1 MDQVPCSHAV
11 QYNGLCAICGQ
22 DVYVLLGGSHT
33 EEGSRAN
40 INMSHNVH
48 GLMVNRTEAERL
60 EQENAARLLETRR
73 LSLIVDLDQTIIHA
87 ACDPTVGE
95 WMNDKNNTNHPA
107 TKDIKQFVLPGSPL
121 VYYIKLRPKLQ
132 EFLKEVTKQYELHIY
147 TMGTRNYAEAVA
159 NKIDPDKTIFRERIL
174 SRDESGSLTQKNIQR
189 LFPCDTSMVVVMD
202 DRSDVWNWSP
212 NLIKVK
218 PYDFFVGIGDIN
230 SVFLPKREPIPKSEA
245 PNNQAQPT
253 AAVNNGNESTDEP
266 EELDQV
272 DAETLAK
279 QQREQDAM
287 VEQQQQARPLL
298 QKQNEM
304 SQSQNQP
311 LLVDNDEEL
320 DKILEILKEV
330 HYKFYE
336 EYDKAMKL
344 TPNARVMPDVTTLLP
359 NMKADVLKGTVL
371 LFSSVIPLGQDP
383 QQSDIWRLAVSF
395 GAQCTPELTG
405 RVTHVVAGKAG
416 TQKVNA
422 ARKHANINIVRV
434 EWLLD
439 STSKWERL
447 DESQYLL
454 PELSNASNT
463 GDRGSVDEDEI
474 DDPESTPLELDDDA
488 FLNRDSRVH
497 RLSVSEEEV
506 FEHYKDVD
514 WNEADQEVDE
524 VLALESGTDFDDE
537 EEHDDE
543 DYDEDDAS
551 GQSSSDNKKRNRS
564 ARSSDAELDD
574 SSEDDTNSLDT
585 KSRLAKRKRASRKR
599 KSGLS
604 KQVNLNTDSTNED
617 DSPARRR
624 QLAKSANSSIAST
637 PQRQDNDVEANDSD
651 FLDDL
656 AGELD
661 DEIE

>member
-1 MDQVPCSHAV
+1 MGEDQEPCSHAV

-22 DVYVLLGGSHT
+22 DVGGSGT
-33 EEGSRAN
+33 EEEGSRAN

-60 EQENAARLLETRR
+60 EKENASRLLDTRR

-87 ACDPTVGE
+87 AFDPTVGE
-95 WMNDKNNTNHPA
+95 WMNDENNENHPA
-107 TKDIKQFVLPGSPL
+107 TKDIRKFVLPGSPL

-132 EFLKEVTKQYELHIY
+132 EFLKEVTQLYELHIY

-159 NKIDPDKTIFRERIL
+159 REIDPDRTIFRERIL

-230 SVFLPKREPIPKSEA
+230 SVFLPKREPLPKSVTADTQPQAVSPVKNGEE
-245 PNNQAQPT
+245 NN
-253 AAVNNGNESTDEP
+253 DEP
-266 EELDQV
+266 EELDEV
-272 DAETLAK
+272 DADTLAK
-279 QQREQDAM
+279 QQQEQDAM
-287 VEQQQQARPLL
+287 VEEQKQARPLL

-304 SQSQNQP
+304 SLQQNQP
-311 LLVDNDEEL
+311 VLVDNDQEL
-320 DKILEILKEV
+320 DKILEILQTV
-330 HYKFYE
+330 HRRFYDQ
-336 EYDKAMKL
+336 YDTAMKKSPGSRIL
-344 TPNARVMPDVTTLLP
+344 PDVTTLLP
-359 NMKADVLKGTVL
+359 ELKAKVLEGTVI

-383 QQSDIWRLAVSF
+383 EQSDIWRLAVSF

-422 ARKHANINIVRV
+422 ARKHAHIRIVRV

-439 STSKWERL
+439 STAKWSCL
-447 DESQYLL
+447 DTSDYVL
-454 PELSNASNT
+454 PELANDNNG
-463 GDRGSVDEDEI
+463 GDRGSVDDDEI

-488 FLNRDSRVH
+488 FLNGDGRGH

-524 VLALESGTDFDDE
+524 VLALESGTDDFDEDDDDE
-537 EEHDDE
+537 E
-543 DYDEDDAS
+543 
-551 GQSSSDNKKRNRS
+551 GVQSSRGRKRTRSERGSDV
-564 ARSSDAELDD
+564 ETYD
-574 SSEDDTNSLDT
+574 SSEDESTQRTVRSRLDDRLR
-585 KSRLAKRKRASRKR
+585 KSRGR
-599 KSGLS
+599 KSKLS
-604 KQVNLNTDSTNED
+604 KQVKVNPSEDTTED
-617 DSPARRR
+617 DKSTSSKTRH
-624 QLAKSANSSIAST
+624 AKGRSANSSIVST
-637 PQRQDNDVEANDSD
+637 PQRGDNETEANDSD

>member
-1 MDQVPCSHAV
+1 MDQEPCSHAV

-22 DVYVLLGGSHT
+22 DVGNSNT

-48 GLMVNRTEAERL
+48 GLMVNRSEAERL

-95 WMNDKNNTNHPA
+95 WMNDKNNKNHPA

-159 NKIDPDKTIFRERIL
+159 NKIDPDRTIFRERIL

-230 SVFLPKREPIPKSEA
+230 SVFLPKREPIPKSET
-245 PNNQAQPT
+245 PNEQPQT
-253 AAVNNGNESTDEP
+253 KDAVSNGKESTEER

-279 QQREQDAM
+279 QQQEQDAM
-287 VEQQQQARPLL
+287 VEQQQNARPLL

-304 SQSQNQP
+304 SLSQNQP
-311 LLVDNDEEL
+311 VLVDNDEEL

-330 HYKFYE
+330 HRKFYE
-336 EYDKAMKL
+336 DYDKAMKIS
-344 TPNARVMPDVTTLLP
+344 PSHRIMPDVTTLLP
-359 NMKADVLKGTVL
+359 DMKANILEGTVL

-405 RVTHVVAGKAG
+405 RVTHVVAGKVSF
-416 TQKVNA
+416 T
-422 ARKHANINIVRV
+422 RKEYVMV
-434 EWLLD
+434 
-439 STSKWERL
+439 
-447 DESQYLL
+447 
-454 PELSNASNT
+454 
-463 GDRGSVDEDEI
+463 
-474 DDPESTPLELDDDA
+474 
-488 FLNRDSRVH
+488 
-497 RLSVSEEEV
+497 
-506 FEHYKDVD
+506 
-514 WNEADQEVDE
+514 
-524 VLALESGTDFDDE
+524 
-537 EEHDDE
+537 
-543 DYDEDDAS
+543 
-551 GQSSSDNKKRNRS
+551 
-564 ARSSDAELDD
+564 
-574 SSEDDTNSLDT
+574 
-585 KSRLAKRKRASRKR
+585 
-599 KSGLS
+599 
-604 KQVNLNTDSTNED
+604 
-617 DSPARRR
+617 
-624 QLAKSANSSIAST
+624 
-637 PQRQDNDVEANDSD
+637 
-651 FLDDL
+651 
-656 AGELD
+656 
-661 DEIE
+661 

>member
-1 MDQVPCSHAV
+1 
-11 QYNGLCAICGQ
+11 
-22 DVYVLLGGSHT
+22 
-33 EEGSRAN
+33 
-40 INMSHNVH
+40 MSHNVH

-60 EQENAARLLETRR
+60 ERENASRLLETRR

-87 ACDPTVGE
+87 AFDPTVGE
-95 WMNDKNNTNHPA
+95 WMKDENNANHPA
-107 TKDIKQFVLPGSPL
+107 TRDIRQFVLPGSPL

-132 EFLKEVTKQYELHIY
+132 EFLREVTKQYELHIY

-159 NKIDPDKTIFRERIL
+159 REIDPDRTIFRERIL

-230 SVFLPKREPIPKSEA
+230 SVFLPKQQPLPKSITA
-245 PNNQAQPT
+245 TNDQPQPT
-253 AAVNNGNESTDEP
+253 STVSNGKDESKDGDDADADADA
-266 EELDQV
+266 EELDKV
-272 DAETLAK
+272 DADTLAK
-279 QQREQDAM
+279 QQQEQDAM
-287 VEQQQQARPLL
+287 VEEQKQARPLL

-304 SQSQNQP
+304 SLLQDQP
-311 LLVDNDEEL
+311 VLVDNDEEL
-320 DKILEILKEV
+320 DKILEILQEV
-330 HYKFYE
+330 HKRFYQQ
-336 EYDKAMKL
+336 YDKAIQMS
-344 TPNARVMPDVTTLLP
+344 PRSRVLPDVTTLLP
-359 NMKADVLKGTVL
+359 NLKANVLQGTML

-383 QQSDIWRLAVSF
+383 QQSDIWRLATSF

-422 ARKHANINIVRV
+422 ARKHANIHIVRV

-454 PELSNASNT
+454 PELANANNT
-463 GDRGSVDEDEI
+463 GDRGSVDDDEI
-474 DDPESTPLELDDDA
+474 DDPESTPLDLDDDA
-488 FLNRDSRVH
+488 FLNRDGRGN

-524 VLALESGTDFDDE
+524 VLALESGTDFDEDD
-537 EEHDDE
+537 DDE
-543 DYDEDDAS
+543 SVQSAS
-551 GQSSSDNKKRNRS
+551 DGKKRNRS
-564 ARSSDAELDD
+564 ERSSDVETYD
-574 SSEDDTNSLDT
+574 SSEDEATVREPAT
-585 KSRLAKRKRASRKR
+585 SRLAKRQRHARER
-599 KSGLS
+599 RSGLS
-604 KQVNLNTDSTNED
+604 KQVNLNSTDSTTED
-617 DSPARRR
+617 DKSQSSKLRRKG
-624 QLAKSANSSIAST
+624 KSADSSVAST
-637 PQRQDNDVEANDSD
+637 PQRQDIETEANDSD

-661 DEIE
+661 DEID